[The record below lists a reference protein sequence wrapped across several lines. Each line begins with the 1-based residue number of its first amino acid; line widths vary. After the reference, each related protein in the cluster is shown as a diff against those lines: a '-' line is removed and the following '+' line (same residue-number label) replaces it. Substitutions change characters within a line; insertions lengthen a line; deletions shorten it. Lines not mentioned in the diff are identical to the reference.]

1 MSFHSLGAVQVS
13 RDRSRGEGGVPQ
25 NITFDHQGG
34 GGSRAND
41 HLIMIM
47 HKGGGG
53 RSNNDHLITLLFLV
67 LEEQKRLVYLYCH
80 LFWAAIYFYMVII
93 IPFNNCPSRIFLHV
107 VMMNQNCHFEC

>member
-1 MSFHSLGAVQVS
+1 MVPYYYELLEVGAFQVS
-13 RDRSRGEGGVPQ
+13 WDRSGGEGGLPQ

-34 GGSRAND
+34 GGDRAND

-67 LEEQKRLVYLYCH
+67 LEEKKD
-80 LFWAAIYFYMVII
+80 
-93 IPFNNCPSRIFLHV
+93 
-107 VMMNQNCHFEC
+107 